1 MGLGTKILAG
11 ALSALVALPVYAA
24 QPLDAKQIVQQAVNS
39 QLAADRDDNS
49 HWRYIRTDDGKDKV
63 VVVETE
69 HGAISRHIE
78 LNGRQVSAA
87 VLAEDNENIQRF
99 IHDPRLQQKQREN
112 GQHDDKSAIELL
124 NLMPEAFVWTVA
136 SQTPDLITLS
146 YRPNPN
152 FDPTSMESRVMGSMS
167 GTLTVTG
174 QAHRIRS
181 FKGRL
186 MNDVTIGFGLLARI
200 KAGSTF
206 DIERREVAPGY
217 WQIAETHVH
226 ISGHALFF
234 KTIGTQEDEVKSDF
248 TLVPLGTTLDQAVG
262 LLNGS
267 GVARR

>member
-1 MGLGTKILAG
+1 MGLSTKILVG
-11 ALSALVALPVYAA
+11 ALSAVVALPAHAA
-24 QPLDAKQIVQQAVNS
+24 QSLDAKQIVQQAVNS

-49 HWRYIRTDDGKDKV
+49 HWRYIRTDDDKDKV

-69 HGAISRHIE
+69 HGAITRHIE
-78 LNGRQVSAA
+78 VNGRPASAE
-87 VLAEDNENIQRF
+87 VLAEDNETIQRF
-99 IHDPRLQQKQREN
+99 IHDPGLQRKQREN
-112 GQHDDKSAIELL
+112 GQHDDRSAIELL
-124 NLMPEAFVWTVA
+124 NLMPEAFVWTVV

-152 FDPTSMESRVMGSMS
+152 FDPQSMEARVMGSMS

-174 QAHRIRS
+174 QGHRIKS

-186 MNDVTIGFGLLARI
+186 MNDVTIGFGFLARI

-206 DIERREVAPGY
+206 DIERREVSPGY

-248 TLVPLGTTLDQAVG
+248 TLVPLGTTLEQGVA
-262 LLNGS
+262 LLNGP

>member
-1 MGLGTKILAG
+1 MRLGTTYLVGALGLG
-11 ALSALVALPVYAA
+11 LVVQSPGLQA
-24 QPLDAKQIVQQAVNS
+24 QDAKQIVQEAVNS
-39 QLAADRDDNS
+39 QLAADRDDSS

-69 HGAISRHIE
+69 HGAITRHIE
-78 LNGRQVSAA
+78 LNGRPAPAA

-124 NLMPEAFVWTVA
+124 NLMPEAFVWTIE
-136 SQTPDLITLS
+136 SRTPDLITLS
-146 YRPNPN
+146 YKPNPS
-152 FDPTSMESRVMGSMS
+152 FDPTSMEARVMGSMT
-167 GTLTVTG
+167 GMLTVTG
-174 QAHRIRS
+174 QAHRIKT

-186 MNDVTIGFGLLARI
+186 MTDVTIGFGLLARI

-206 DIERREVAPGY
+206 DIERKEVAPGY

-248 TLVPLGTTLDQAVG
+248 SLVPLGTTLEQAVG
-262 LLNGS
+262 LLNGP